1 MASRNRKTSVD
12 PGHFCVN
19 RADSPLSYDDI
30 NLLHALA
37 TAPTLAAAA
46 TAVGQSR
53 RHTRRRTAELLN
65 RMGVRSN
72 RAAVAVAAARGYIHE
87 PPSSL

>member
-1 MASRNRKTSVD
+1 MASQNMKKPVH
-12 PGHFCVN
+12 PGGFRAN
-19 RADSPLSYDDI
+19 RADSPLSCDDI
-30 NLLHALA
+30 CLLHALA

-46 TAVGQSR
+46 VAVGQSR
-53 RHTRRRTAELLN
+53 RHTRRRTAELLH

-72 RAAVAVAAARGYIHE
+72 RAAVAVAVARGYIHE